1 MEERENDV
9 EYWEVKKLG
18 FKPKTI
24 VDSLNGNICL
34 SII

>member
-24 VDSLNGNICL
+24 VDSLK
-34 SII
+34 SEFEF

>member
-24 VDSLNGNICL
+24 VDSLRDTN
-34 SII
+34 